1 MSKSAMIHPPILYA
15 EDTPDD
21 VFFMRHAFAQAG
33 MLSPLVV
40 VKDGQQ
46 AIDYL
51 AGKGAFAGRQEYPL
65 PCLLLL
71 DLGLPIK
78 CGWEVLEWVRKHST
92 LKSLK
97 VVVVSASAL
106 QSDIDVAKIM
116 GAIDYVVKPNPP
128 TDLVEI
134 LRERKELW
142 LGPS

>member
-1 MSKSAMIHPPILYA
+1 MTHPPILYA

-21 VFFMRHAFAQAG
+21 VFFMRNAFAKAD
-33 MLSPLVV
+33 MLNPLVI

-51 AGKGAFAGRQEYPL
+51 AGESAFADRQKNPL

-78 CGWEVLEWVRKHST
+78 CGWEVLEWLRRHST

-106 QSDIDVAKIM
+106 QSDMDTAKIM
-116 GAIDYVVKPNPP
+116 GTIDYVVKPNPP
-128 TDLVEI
+128 TRLAEI
-134 LRERKELW
+134 LRERKDLW
-142 LGPS
+142 LA